1 MTRDTGT
8 GSSLIFLTRRDL
20 LLRSLDETE
29 EEESLFPISVGDLWS
44 GGLQAVWGPPFI
56 NDFFWEQSVEGTD
69 GAAACV

>member
-1 MTRDTGT
+1 MTRDTRT
-8 GSSLIFLTRRDL
+8 GPSLICLTRGDR
-20 LLRSLDETE
+20 LLRSLDET

>member
-1 MTRDTGT
+1 M
-8 GSSLIFLTRRDL
+8 
-20 LLRSLDETE
+20 LRSLDETE